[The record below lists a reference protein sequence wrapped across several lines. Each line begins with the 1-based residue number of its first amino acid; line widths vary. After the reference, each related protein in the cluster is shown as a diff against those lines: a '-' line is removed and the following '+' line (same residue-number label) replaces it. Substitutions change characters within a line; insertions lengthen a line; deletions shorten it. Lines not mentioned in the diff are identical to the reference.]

1 MGARETK
8 VLISLTFVSAIA
20 CGGGGGSTSTST
32 SSGVG
37 SSGCAKEANP
47 PSCGAVGP
55 GVSDCGPSKE
65 SCCASAMV
73 MGGTFDRSYM
83 SGDADAGSAQAEGGS
98 SQGSDPA
105 TVSSFWLDKYDVT
118 VGRFRKFVEVV
129 LPTDG
134 GVGWR
139 PPVGSGKHDEL
150 SSGKGL
156 LDVGP
161 SDAGVAYETGW
172 LASYDVNLSPT
183 AANLA
188 CSSLGTWTVAV
199 GSQEN
204 LPINCVNW
212 WEAYAFCIWDGGFL
226 PSESEWEYAAAG
238 GSQQRDYPWGSTD
251 PGTANQYAIYNCNY
265 PNGSGG
271 CTDLSSIAPVGTAT
285 MGAGV
290 WGQLDLVGEVW
301 QWTADWYRV
310 AYVDPCVD
318 CADL

>member
-1 MGARETK
+1 
-8 VLISLTFVSAIA
+8 
-20 CGGGGGSTSTST
+20 
-32 SSGVG
+32 
-37 SSGCAKEANP
+37 
-47 PSCGAVGP
+47 
-55 GVSDCGPSKE
+55 
-65 SCCASAMV
+65 MV

-318 CADL
+318 CADLTGGSSRVLRGGSYNDDATNLPPAYRNANDPSIRNDFVGLRCARSAAP